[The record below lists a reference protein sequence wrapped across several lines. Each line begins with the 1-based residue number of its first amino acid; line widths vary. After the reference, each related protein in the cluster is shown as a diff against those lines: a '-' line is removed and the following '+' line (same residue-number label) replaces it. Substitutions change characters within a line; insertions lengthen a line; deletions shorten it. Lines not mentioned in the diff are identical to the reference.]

1 MSETDPNLSPLADR
15 LLADVY
21 YHLVHTLRGILPTP
35 PKATPRYLARRDN
48 ALIGRLAQLRPANPI
63 EAEIAADFI
72 ACTEHANDCL
82 RIAHDPKTSPQWAV
96 KSRAQA
102 KAMKGQAYAALN
114 RLERMQKERRKL
126 ENDPG
131 TGETWAEHCVIG
143 LIKDAFAEQDDP
155 DAELL
160 NELEPLDDV
169 DPDTLT
175 PEQQKAVI
183 HRQRAALIRRT
194 KQTLDDPSF
203 KDTVAKLVAGT
214 SLDEELRRQNARP
227 PPGASP
233 R

>member
-1 MSETDPNLSPLADR
+1 MSGTDPNLSPLADR
-15 LLADVY
+15 VPADVY
-21 YHLVHTLRGILPTP
+21 YCLVHSLRGVLPKP
-35 PKATPRYLARRDN
+35 SNSSPKYLARRDN
-48 ALIGRLAQLRPANPI
+48 ALIGRLAALRPADPI

-82 RIAHDPKTSPQWAV
+82 RIAHDPKTAPQWAV

-175 PEQQKAVI
+175 PEQQKALI

-194 KQTLDDPSF
+194 KQTLNDPSF
-203 KDTVAKLVAGT
+203 KDTVAQLVAGT

-227 PPGASP
+227 PPGVPP